1 MIEFAQLTLTLDK
14 IMKDPDLQIQHY
26 LNKQE
31 NLMAYSENE
40 FYPVEVRVTLNN
52 KTINIRSKISEY
64 SRMYRSDIR
73 KITEHNHKVVRY
85 ILQGY
90 YTEDFYKKVFKEKLF
105 PLHDLFM
112 DEIDLIARVLDFN
125 KPFDLKNFSPNNFS
139 KEYAKHTTEI
149 TYILNDCL
157 KEQYLDE
164 IKGLFV
170 KSIDPKKSKEV
181 FKISN
186 YFIHFINWENRF
198 CDFYEITY
206 EVLPSE
212 LKLIENY
219 FSDELKTLIK
229 AYMAF
234 HTQVN
239 ILKRTFEKKNPGRI
253 STLSYFEW
261 ESHIKDFIVNKFEE
275 IFGKN
280 KILEYV
286 KSLNR
291 VLTNYISRSALRT
304 E

>member
-1 MIEFAQLTLTLDK
+1 MIEFTQFTLTLDK
-14 IMKDPDLQIQHY
+14 IMKAPDLQIQHY

-31 NLMAYSENE
+31 NVMAYSENE

-73 KITEHNHKVVRY
+73 KIAEHNHKVVRY

-90 YTEDFYKKVFKEKLF
+90 YTEDFYKRVFKEKLF
-105 PLHDLFM
+105 PLYDLFM
-112 DEIDLIARVLDFN
+112 NEIDLITKVLDFN
-125 KPFDLKNFSPNNFS
+125 KFSPNNFS
-139 KEYAKHTTEI
+139 KEYAKHTTEV
-149 TYILNDCL
+149 TYILDDCV
-157 KEQYLDE
+157 KEEYLNE

-170 KSIDPKKSKEV
+170 KSIEHEKSKEV

-198 CDFYEITY
+198 CNFYEITY
-206 EVLPSE
+206 EVIPSE
-212 LKLIENY
+212 LKLVENY

-234 HTQVN
+234 HTQVTS
-239 ILKRTFEKKNPGRI
+239 LKRTFEKKNPGRI

-280 KILEYV
+280 KTLEYI
-286 KSLNR
+286 KSLDR

-304 E
+304 A